1 MSRSPQPRN
10 EMRLGERSDFAREW
24 LKDAQIQQEN
34 RKVFSAFFSGYIA
47 LVAAAAQIAAD
58 EGAFRQ
64 YANQSDE
71 HLERKAIEF
80 AMNAYAVPID
90 EFIKSAEGANAAQML
105 RSREVPEGEEFKL
118 IGSVSDPDL
127 TKAASHLYSLWSPL
141 AATTKSDEDITS
153 QALNLAIVFRKVR
166 NRLFH
171 GGKMNDPQGTD
182 ADLLERLNRILF
194 GVVEKLII
202 H

>member
-1 MSRSPQPRN
+1 
-10 EMRLGERSDFAREW
+10 MRLGERSDFAREW

-58 EGAFRQ
+58 EGAFRK

-127 TKAASHLYSLWSPL
+127 TKAASHLYSLWSSL

-153 QALNLAIVFRKVR
+153 QAKSLAIVFRKVR

-171 GGKMNDPQGTD
+171 GGKMNDPNGTD
-182 ADLLERLNRILF
+182 AELLERLNRILF